1 MIAFGLYLLKVSVCL
16 AAFYGLYLV
25 LFRTNTFF
33 SLNRVWLLAGL
44 VISFILPMVGLSLRE
59 TRYDVISFDSVVS
72 SFHESDDM
80 GPFPNVSSDN
90 RAMDYVFILSMIY
103 FGGLIFVLSR
113 FLLFTFRLIRIK
125 NRSETYR
132 YGNVK
137 IIKTKMPLPF
147 SFLDLI
153 FVPEKEINAM
163 IIEHEKAHINQ
174 FHWIDLLLMETGVML
189 LWFNPMVGRYKRS
202 MKIQHEYLADAFT
215 LGKGVQPQDYLAC
228 MLSQL
233 QLETASGPISHFYS
247 QSIKQRIAMITKNKT
262 SVRFYTLYLVLV
274 PIVFGLLFSFSNRP
288 SRALSNVSR
297 SVTVLAGEDK
307 PSIAPV
313 ELTKVKKGTSGFGK
327 RWHPILTQN
336 QIHTGIDFEMPEGEV
351 VMAAADGIVMESFF
365 HSERGNYVVV
375 KHGNIYTTSY
385 SHLRNAV
392 VKAGDKIEKGQTLGY
407 VGSTGWSTGAHL
419 HYEVLK
425 TGGPVDPI
433 RYF

>member
-1 MIAFGLYLLKVSVCL
+1 MIAFGSYLLKVSVCL
-16 AAFYGLYLV
+16 AAFYGLYLL

-33 SLNRVWLLAGL
+33 GLNRAWLLAGL
-44 VISFILPMVGLSLRE
+44 VISFVLPMVDLSLRE

-80 GPFPNVSSDN
+80 GSFPKVRSDN
-90 RAMDYVFILSMIY
+90 RSIDYVSILSLIY
-103 FGGLIFVLSR
+103 IAGLIFVFSR
-113 FLLFTFRLIRIK
+113 FLFFTFGLIRIK
-125 NRSETYR
+125 NSSETRR

-137 IIKTKMPLPF
+137 IIKTKMPQPF

-153 FVPEKEINAM
+153 FVPEKEINPM

-174 FHWIDLLLMETGVML
+174 FHWIDLLLMETGAML

-202 MKIQHEYLADAFT
+202 IQHEYLADAFT

-274 PIVFGLLFSFSNRP
+274 PIVFGLLVAFSNRP
-288 SRALSNVSR
+288 SRVLSNVSR
-297 SVTVLAGEDK
+297 SVTVPAGEDK

-313 ELTKVKKGTSGFGK
+313 ELAKVKKGTSGYGK
-327 RWHPILTQN
+327 RWHPILKKIQF
-336 QIHTGIDFEMPEGEV
+336 HTGIDFEMPEGEV
-351 VMAAADGIVMESFF
+351 VMAAADGIVVESIFD
-365 HSERGNYVVV
+365 SQRGNYVVV

-425 TGGPVDPI
+425 KGHPVDPI
-433 RYF
+433 GYF